1 MENKNYSKENKMNTL
16 PGFEKVEVRSR
27 ERMTGGETFITVS
40 DKSVAIRFNESLAN
54 RMGIEKGM
62 FAQLERSKENHTLF
76 AIKFSGEK
84 TDMRVC
90 SDGGSGRGVCV
101 FTKKGAQRLFKKL
114 GKKIK
119 VTKAEGLEHV
129 FFLSKFED

>member
-27 ERMTGGETFITVS
+27 EKMTGGETFITVS
-40 DKSVAIRFNESLAN
+40 DKSNAIRFNESLAN

-62 FAQLERSKENHTLF
+62 FAQLERSKKNHTLF

-84 TDMRVC
+84 ADMRVC
-90 SDGGSGRGVCV
+90 NDGGSGRGVCV
-101 FTKKGAQRLFKKL
+101 FTKKGAQKLFNKL
-114 GKKIK
+114 GGKIK
-119 VTKAEGLEHV
+119 VTKGKGLEHV
-129 FFLSKFED
+129 FFLSRFED